1 KVPVDPDEGLLDQI
15 LGPLTVARGAIDE
28 VQQTRLIAVHQQRE
42 RTLLAGQERGDQTT
56 IIVPGEEILPGLGSS
71 AERAIQCGRS
81 GHRCPLISSV
91 SFGAFRSKAGA
102 PIRAPGGLRKQ
113 NPYHRTETS

>member
-1 KVPVDPDEGLLDQI
+1 RLKEHERIARTVAQLVLRQVRRDRIDPGGELLRLVEPVKVPVDPDEGLLDQI

-56 IIVPGEEILPGLGSS
+56 IIVPGE
-71 AERAIQCGRS
+71 
-81 GHRCPLISSV
+81 
-91 SFGAFRSKAGA
+91 
-102 PIRAPGGLRKQ
+102 
-113 NPYHRTETS
+113 